1 MYFNTH
7 QITRV
12 LNLVTTLWEL
22 GVRYPP
28 SPIRTDGIIWEI
40 QEVDGAL
47 GIG

>member
-7 QITRV
+7 QKTRV

-22 GVRYPP
+22 GVRYPT
-28 SPIRTDGIIWEI
+28 SPIRNDGIIWEI